1 MNEQL
6 LPKSFTECHERML
19 SLQKAGYDE
28 RFNRTITPSLIA
40 LDVLMSV
47 WRFATNRNLLS
58 KPKITEIENLIEN
71 ALNGKFIRGAW
82 MSIFDDV
89 VKAEFSNSKVLKKS
103 LQEKGFT
110 KTQIENYTKAFKI
123 VEKEG
128 LLDDHLTKAFILLGH
143 SMDYC
148 IDAMEAEKH
157 GKQSAFPFA
166 LEALST
172 SSEFI
177 GMLHG
182 IKDYTYT
189 TNQKRNPVDN
199 SIEGLR
205 FYNELVESGWKKTA
219 AKLETANK
227 YSCSEKAVERW
238 ITNANK
244 KT

>member
-89 VKAEFSNSKVLKKS
+89 VKNGANDFPRSN
-103 LQEKGFT
+103 E
-110 KTQIENYTKAFKI
+110 ENSDINRKWRYVVI
-123 VEKEG
+123 
-128 LLDDHLTKAFILLGH
+128 
-143 SMDYC
+143 
-148 IDAMEAEKH
+148 
-157 GKQSAFPFA
+157 
-166 LEALST
+166 
-172 SSEFI
+172 
-177 GMLHG
+177 
-182 IKDYTYT
+182 
-189 TNQKRNPVDN
+189 
-199 SIEGLR
+199 
-205 FYNELVESGWKKTA
+205 
-219 AKLETANK
+219 
-227 YSCSEKAVERW
+227 
-238 ITNANK
+238 
-244 KT
+244 